1 MTTAP
6 GNRRYVPSRLLSGRV
21 RYGWVDLF
29 RSGGLNNLHPMAGT
43 ERSEPRENRD
53 HREAKPGVP
62 LGFQLG
68 GIRLE
73 VDGRVAHDCDDTWDA
88 NWLSVTAKCEAAG
101 AEVVVPA
108 AVMTSWSVERFCK
121 GLEGL
126 VGTGVGCAYL
136 TAEAP
141 NLTMRVESQHPDAP
155 IIVRAELTADRAG
168 QGHWFAFTVSRADL
182 LTVIG
187 RCREILATHPANRM
201 TG

>member
-1 MTTAP
+1 
-6 GNRRYVPSRLLSGRV
+6 
-21 RYGWVDLF
+21 
-29 RSGGLNNLHPMAGT
+29 MAGA
-43 ERSEPRENRD
+43 ERSEPTGSRD
-53 HREAKPGVP
+53 HPVANSAAP

-68 GIRLE
+68 GVSVE

-88 NWLSVTAKCEAAG
+88 NWLSVTARCQAAG

-126 VGTGVGCAYL
+126 AGTGVGCAYL

-141 NLTMRVESQHPDAP
+141 NLAMRVESQQADAP
-155 IIVRAELTADRAG
+155 ITVRAELTADRAG

-187 RCREILATHPANRM
+187 RCREILAAHPANQM
-201 TG
+201 AG